1 MDLTRKVI
9 IVDELIDKAI
19 SNICNAALKYEG
31 LSMVASV
38 NAVKCSIIEEQVTE
52 EKSEAEEEW

>member
-1 MDLTRKVI
+1 MEISRKVI

-31 LSMVASV
+31 LTMVASV
-38 NAVKCSIIEEQVTE
+38 NAVKCSIIEEPIE
-52 EKSEAEEEW
+52 EKMDIEEEW